1 MHGDILGGVMSK
13 SIFGISTLNE
23 VVAGMRVTSTAY
35 KAALEEGRIIGRREG
50 MAKLDQA
57 WAQINAQGGV
67 IDRAVPYDVGYDSAI
82 GDALTIIE
90 KLGGMDPQ
98 KRGKE

>member
-1 MHGDILGGVMSK
+1 MIDPVMKELLHNIAASKAITTAAVEQGV
-13 SIFGISTLNE
+13 L
-23 VVAGMRVTSTAY
+23 
-35 KAALEEGRIIGRREG
+35 IGRREG
-50 MAKLDQA
+50 LSKLDQA